1 MGKIFS
7 WVVMETS
14 GLRRSQASAGDAKD
28 IPDNG
33 QRRAKALRQ
42 NKLDVFEGRR
52 KAERPRSL

>member
-1 MGKIFS
+1 
-7 WVVMETS
+7 METL
-14 GLRRSQASAGDAKD
+14 GLRRSQASAGDAKH

-33 QRRAKALRQ
+33 RRGAKALRQ